1 MTNQLTAHLE
11 NWSVAHFG
19 PPLDFYVLVGI
30 VSGHHRLNDG
40 NVAVTS
46 DVCLLATDLSYAITS
61 SSGRKYSLGHQGDI
75 TVKGLK
81 VLASTAFVWQVPD
94 DVPIR
99 TNVDPQ
105 EISGMT
111 LKNPE
116 VRH

>member
-11 NWSVAHFG
+11 RWSVAHFG

-30 VSGHHRLNDG
+30 VTGHQRLNDG

-61 SSGRKYSLGHQGDI
+61 SSGRKYSLRQSGDI

-81 VLASTAFVWQVPD
+81 VLASAAFAWSVPD
-94 DVPIR
+94 DV
-99 TNVDPQ
+99 
-105 EISGMT
+105 S
-111 LKNPE
+111 
-116 VRH
+116 VRNQR